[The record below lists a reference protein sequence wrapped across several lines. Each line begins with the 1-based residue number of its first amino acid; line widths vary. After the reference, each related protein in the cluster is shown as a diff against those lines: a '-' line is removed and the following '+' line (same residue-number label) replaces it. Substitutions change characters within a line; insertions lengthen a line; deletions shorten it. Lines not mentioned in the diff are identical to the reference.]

1 MDLVIT
7 ILVRFL
13 EVIFCAG
20 MIGSAIVILMTLV
33 EDAQVFLEPSPSE
46 ESYESRV

>member
-1 MDLVIT
+1 MNLLIT

-20 MIGSAIVILMTLV
+20 MIGSAIVILMTSI
-33 EDAQVFLEPSPSE
+33 EDAQVFLEPSPAE
-46 ESYESRV
+46 ENHESRV